1 MNKGKVGED
10 FVNQLAFDSYLKYW
24 CYPNPID
31 LNGDRKEICD
41 LLILFFDTAIL
52 ISVKY
57 YDLKGNYERYK
68 TKVINKS
75 TKQLFGA
82 QRKLF
87 NSVKEVEIAHPEK
100 GTELFNPSQY
110 LNIFRITVSVGENFE
125 NYDFI
130 DNKEG
135 KGCINI
141 FNKETFEI
149 ITQEL
154 DTIKDLVE
162 YLKSR
167 ENLLKDN
174 INETPKCS
182 EKDLLASFLM
192 NKREFP
198 KQIIDDFSFGT
209 ESINGKW
216 FDYLNN
222 RSVILKKLK
231 DEKSYFI
238 DDLVKNDV
246 LKMPNGVLLA
256 KELMTTSRF
265 ERRLIAMNLYEIVAK
280 YEHQRD
286 FVARRFTQ
294 YNNVGFLFIYY
305 PIEKSQEE
313 IDFLLQ
319 KAMELYSFF
328 HSSKKIVLLA
338 ASKGL
343 KQWKFS
349 LFIADEVTPETAKY
363 LTEIAESFDW
373 FKNEIKT
380 IKEEHEYPE

>member
-1 MNKGKVGED
+1 M
-10 FVNQLAFDSYLKYW
+10 
-24 CYPNPID
+24 
-31 LNGDRKEICD
+31 
-41 LLILFFDTAIL
+41 
-52 ISVKY
+52 ISVKNY
-57 YDLKGNYERYK
+57 NLNGNYERYK
-68 TKVINKS
+68 SKVINKS

-87 NSVKEVEIAHPEK
+87 NSIKAVEITHPEK
-100 GTELFNPSQY
+100 GTELFSPGQY

-125 NYDFI
+125 NYEFI

-154 DTIKDLVE
+154 DTVKDFVE
-162 YLKSR
+162 YLKRR
-167 ENLLKDN
+167 ENLLKDY
-174 INETPKCS
+174 IKEMPKCS

-198 KQIIDDFSFGT
+198 KQIIDDFRVGT

-216 FDYLNN
+216 SDYLNN
-222 RSVILKKLK
+222 RAVILKKLK

-238 DDLVKNDV
+238 DNLVKNDV
-246 LKMPNGVLLA
+246 LKMPDGELLA
-256 KELMTTSRF
+256 KELMTMSRF
-265 ERRLIAMNLYEIVAK
+265 ERRLIALNLYEIVEK
-280 YEHQRD
+280 YERERD

-313 IDFLLQ
+313 IDLLLH
-319 KAMELYSFF
+319 KSMELYSFF
-328 HSSKKIVLLA
+328 HSTKKIVLLA

-343 KQWKFS
+343 KQWKFA
-349 LFIADEVTPETAKY
+349 LFIADEVTPEIAAY
-363 LTEIAESFDW
+363 LTELAEHFGW
-373 FKNEIKT
+373 FKNEIKM
-380 IKEEHEYPE
+380 IKHEQEYPEL